1 MIDILT
7 ITASALIGGAGV
19 YLWMRSELSF
29 HRDRCLYM
37 RDDRDRLQAELD
49 RLTDRDDRGRY
60 VRREP

>member
-19 YLWMRSELSF
+19 YLYLRPKLIEL
-29 HRDRCLYM
+29 
-37 RDDRDRLQAELD
+37 A